1 MKLSQSSQLEHVQI
15 GMAAPD
21 ARAATLELAFGALP
35 KAEREG
41 LVRQALARTGEQAAS
56 EGLFEARRGGRLA
69 GALCSEL
76 QPGRTAGLWPP
87 RIAAGEPAEEACAA
101 ALIGA
106 ALDWLLARNVRIVQS
121 LLPTDAGRDA
131 DRLRAAGFTHP
142 ADLLYLVSDARS
154 FPTARGNSGL
164 SFQPAAERGDA
175 ELAKL
180 VEATYEQTLDCPSLN
195 GVQDCGDVLAG
206 YRATSSFDPSRWF
219 VARHS
224 GQDVGCLLLADI
236 ADANQW
242 LLVYMGL
249 LPAARGRGLGI
260 ELVRHAQWLC
270 GQAGRARMVLAV
282 DAENAPA
289 VEIYAA
295 AGFVAWD
302 RRSVWLR
309 VLEG

>member
-1 MKLSQSSQLEHVQI
+1 
-15 GMAAPD
+15 
-21 ARAATLELAFGALP
+21 
-35 KAEREG
+35 
-41 LVRQALARTGEQAAS
+41 
-56 EGLFEARRGGRLA
+56 
-69 GALCSEL
+69 
-76 QPGRTAGLWPP
+76 
-87 RIAAGEPAEEACAA
+87 
-101 ALIGA
+101 
-106 ALDWLLARNVRIVQS
+106 
-121 LLPTDAGRDA
+121 
-131 DRLRAAGFTHP
+131 
-142 ADLLYLVSDARS
+142 
-154 FPTARGNSGL
+154 
-164 SFQPAAERGDA
+164 
-175 ELAKL
+175 
-180 VEATYEQTLDCPSLN
+180 
-195 GVQDCGDVLAG
+195 VQDCGDVLAG

-260 ELVRHAQWLC
+260 EMVRHAQWLC

-309 VLEG
+309 VLDR